1 MNRPQNQPNRHN
13 QRTQERLILAVLHKR
28 GIMTMEELRS
38 HRNLNSQG
46 LDRSLVRLAVQGY
59 IDWTGEWVKLTALP
73 MDFTLICSGLDSVFT
88 SETTLMSDI
97 LVDHYL
103 TMCDDHLSEA
113 EEMQLPVVYPR
124 DVHAGSFAP
133 TTLSMWQ
140 MVRGELLDFGL
151 EEFFD
156 STLLDGDDDDS
167 TPGPSGVMA

>member
-1 MNRPQNQPNRHN
+1 MQQARRQLNRHN

-28 GIMTMEELRS
+28 GVMTMEELRS
-38 HRNLNSQG
+38 HRTLNPQG

-59 IDWTGEWVKLTALP
+59 IDWTGEWVELTALP
-73 MDFTLICSGLDSVFT
+73 VDFALICSGLDSVFT

-103 TMCDDHLSEA
+103 TLCDEHLSEA

-124 DVHAGSFAP
+124 DVHAGPFAP
-133 TTLSMWQ
+133 TTMSMWH

-156 STLLDGDDDDS
+156 STLFDGHDDDS